1 MNLEYIKSFYIT
13 VTNNSI
19 SKAAKQLHMTQ
30 PGLSMQLQALE
41 KDLGVNLLIRSNKGV
56 QITEAGKILFDYAS
70 TILSLNDNITRDLD
84 NLKTNKKQ
92 LIIGSCKAIGEYSLP
107 CSIYLFK
114 QDNKD
119 LNLSLEVENTTEVIN
134 DLLNNSVDLGIT
146 QYKSNETEL
155 IFEKIVSDDIILI
168 TSMPLM
174 KDKITLEELKRLPLI
189 MREEGSGTRRIIKDK
204 LEKSGMNIDDLTVI
218 FELNSNEAIKTS
230 VTSGKGAAFI
240 PKFSVLRELR
250 MKTVQE
256 IEIEGIK
263 VNADYHIAYRKNG
276 ELTPE
281 ENEFI
286 RFVKSSKRGFC

>member
-1 MNLEYIKSFYIT
+1 MNLEYLKSFYIT

-189 MREEGSGTRRIIKDK
+189 MREEGSGTRKIIKDK

-263 VNADYHIAYRKNG
+263 LNADYHIAYRKNG

>member
-1 MNLEYIKSFYIT
+1 MNLEYLKSFYIT

-146 QYKSNETEL
+146 QYKSNETEI

-189 MREEGSGTRRIIKDK
+189 MREEGSGTRRIIKDE
-204 LEKSGMNIDDLTVI
+204 LEKSGMNLDDLTVI

-240 PKFSVLRELR
+240 PKFSVLRELK

-256 IEIEGIK
+256 IEIEGVK
-263 VNADYHIAYRKNG
+263 LSADYHIAYRKNG

>member
-1 MNLEYIKSFYIT
+1 MNLEYLKSFYIT

-263 VNADYHIAYRKNG
+263 LNADYHIAYRKNG

>member
-1 MNLEYIKSFYIT
+1 MNLEYLKSFYIT

-70 TILSLNDNITRDLD
+70 TILSLNDNMTRDLD

-146 QYKSNETEL
+146 QYKSNETEI

-174 KDKITLEELKRLPLI
+174 KEKITLEELKRLPLI
-189 MREEGSGTRRIIKDK
+189 MREEGSGTRKIIKDK

-263 VNADYHIAYRKNG
+263 LNADYHIAYRKNG

>member
-1 MNLEYIKSFYIT
+1 MNLEYLKSFYIT

-146 QYKSNETEL
+146 QYKSNETEI

-174 KDKITLEELKRLPLI
+174 KEKITLEELKRLPLI
-189 MREEGSGTRRIIKDK
+189 MREEGSGTRKIIKDK

-263 VNADYHIAYRKNG
+263 LNADYHIAYRKNG

>member
-1 MNLEYIKSFYIT
+1 MNLEYLKSFYVT

-56 QITEAGKILFDYAS
+56 QITEAGKILFDYAN

-134 DLLNNSVDLGIT
+134 DLLNSSVDLGIT
-146 QYKSNETEL
+146 QYKSNENE
-155 IFEKIVSDDIILI
+155 INFEKIVSDDIILI
-168 TSMPLM
+168 TSMPLV
-174 KDKITLEELKRLPLI
+174 KDEITIEELKRLPLI
-189 MREEGSGTRRIIKDK
+189 MREEGSGTRK
-204 LEKSGMNIDDLTVI
+204 LITDALSDVKMNFDDLTVI

-230 VTSGKGAAFI
+230 VISGKGAAFI
-240 PKFSVLRELR
+240 PRFSVLRELR
-250 MKTVQE
+250 LKTVQE
-256 IEIEGIK
+256 IKISDFNLK
-263 VNADYHIAYRKNG
+263 ADYYVAHKKNG
-276 ELTPE
+276 DLTPE
-281 ENEFI
+281 ELDFI
-286 RFVKSSKRGFC
+286 RFIKSSKRGFC

>member
-1 MNLEYIKSFYIT
+1 MNLEYLKSFYIT

-56 QITEAGKILFDYAS
+56 QITEAGKILFDYAN

-134 DLLNNSVDLGIT
+134 DLLNSSVDLGIT
-146 QYKSNETEL
+146 QYRSNETEL
-155 IFEKIVSDDIILI
+155 VFEKIVSDDIILI

-189 MREEGSGTRRIIKDK
+189 MREEGSGTRRIIKDE
-204 LEKSGMNIDDLTVI
+204 LEKSGMNLDDLTVI

-240 PKFSVLRELR
+240 PKFSVLRELK

-263 VNADYHIAYRKNG
+263 LSADYHIAYRKNG
-276 ELTPE
+276 DLTSE